1 MRKSNY
7 GKRPPMSKKTK
18 KIMAGVIGVGILV
31 ALIVFFSYYKVDSVE
46 VRGTDHYTDEEVKSM
61 VLRGPLAS
69 NSVLAPLVYSTTNT
83 DDIAYVDGFKV
94 TQLNRNTICIS
105 VKEKKTVGCI
115 RYLDSYVYF
124 DRNGIFV
131 EGSQNRDVTVPYF
144 DGIQVNSIVMDEK
157 LDIKGDTVLNTAVAL
172 STIFQKND
180 MIPDHIQFDN
190 SYSISLIYGD
200 ITVNLGKD
208 EDLEEKMNRVIAIL
222 PKIQGKKGILH
233 MESVSTDSNTFEEE
247 KEETGITAENW
258 NGGYDEDGNVILD
271 ENLVRQYVADLGLKY
286 DTMGQ
291 TRTFLTYDNRQVE
304 IKGGDYGW
312 VIDQDEEVKALIA
325 AIESGVTQVR
335 EPVYLYSG
343 YSRGTNDIG
352 STYVEIDLT
361 NQRLVFYQ
369 KGTPIVDTPIVSGN
383 PDIEGC
389 GTPTGCYALDA
400 KESPAV
406 LTGEDYEA
414 NVTYWMPFA
423 GNVGIHDASWRSEFG
438 GNLYLW
444 EGSHGCVNVPYD
456 KAAEIYANSE
466 VGMPVV
472 VYE

>member
-18 KIMAGVIGVGILV
+18 KIMAGVIGVGILA

-46 VRGTDHYTDEEVKSM
+46 VRGTDHYTAEEVKSM

-247 KEETGITAENW
+247 KEETEITAENW
-258 NGGYDEDGNVILD
+258 NGGYDEDGNYTGDGEYDEDGNYVGPKPKTALD
-271 ENLVRQYVADLGLKY
+271 EAIENWNGGY
-286 DTMGQ
+286 D
-291 TRTFLTYDNRQVE
+291 E
-304 IKGGDYGW
+304 EGDYTGAGEYDDRNLHRNLW
-312 VIDQDEEVKALIA
+312 M
-325 AIESGVTQVR
+325 
-335 EPVYLYSG
+335 
-343 YSRGTNDIG
+343 
-352 STYVEIDLT
+352 
-361 NQRLVFYQ
+361 QRLLSQ
-369 KGTPIVDTPIVSGN
+369 EIVLKREMAVPQMVR
-383 PDIEGC
+383 
-389 GTPTGCYALDA
+389 
-400 KESPAV
+400 V
-406 LTGEDYEA
+406 LTVPEMEA
-414 NVTYWMPFA
+414 VITQRMKMAVMIVVMTVVMTAAMIRKAQTAMMNMEIIQVMILHIKMPDETGKREKTA
-423 GNVGIHDASWRSEFG
+423 
-438 GNLYLW
+438 
-444 EGSHGCVNVPYD
+444 
-456 KAAEIYANSE
+456 IYRGWTGFHCRKR
-466 VGMPVV
+466 VKKV
-472 VYE
+472 

>member
-7 GKRPPMSKKTK
+7 GKRPPVSKKTK
-18 KIMAGVIGVGILV
+18 KIMAGVIGVGILT

-190 SYSISLIYGD
+190 SYSVSLIYGD

-233 MESVSTDSNTFEEE
+233 MESVSTDSNTFEE
-247 KEETGITAENW
+247 
-258 NGGYDEDGNVILD
+258 
-271 ENLVRQYVADLGLKY
+271 
-286 DTMGQ
+286 
-291 TRTFLTYDNRQVE
+291 
-304 IKGGDYGW
+304 
-312 VIDQDEEVKALIA
+312 
-325 AIESGVTQVR
+325 
-335 EPVYLYSG
+335 
-343 YSRGTNDIG
+343 
-352 STYVEIDLT
+352 
-361 NQRLVFYQ
+361 
-369 KGTPIVDTPIVSGN
+369 
-383 PDIEGC
+383 
-389 GTPTGCYALDA
+389 
-400 KESPAV
+400 
-406 LTGEDYEA
+406 
-414 NVTYWMPFA
+414 
-423 GNVGIHDASWRSEFG
+423 
-438 GNLYLW
+438 
-444 EGSHGCVNVPYD
+444 
-456 KAAEIYANSE
+456 
-466 VGMPVV
+466 
-472 VYE
+472 